1 MTEIE
6 KERDLTR
13 HCRHPKVAEVEVESD
28 HQLKRILGNIRLD
41 DGENDPNRHPE
52 GEQMTIM
59 VAPNTAAEE
68 NRHQDGV
75 VMVTTT
81 VLVLAAAVADKIG
94 NHGTRGVKKG
104 RSKKISPPTKKMILT
119 KTRMCVEVSSLER
132 RSKCTL
138 IRHKM
143 TL

>member
-1 MTEIE
+1 MKLAIIVILAILMTEIE

-13 HCRHPKVAEVEVESD
+13 HRRHPKVAGVKVESD

-52 GEQMTIM
+52 GKQMTIM

-68 NRHQDGV
+68 NRHQDVV
-75 VMVTTT
+75 VMVTAT

-104 RSKKISPPTKKMILT
+104 RSKKS
-119 KTRMCVEVSSLER
+119 VHQR
-132 RSKCTL
+132 R
-138 IRHKM
+138 R
-143 TL
+143 